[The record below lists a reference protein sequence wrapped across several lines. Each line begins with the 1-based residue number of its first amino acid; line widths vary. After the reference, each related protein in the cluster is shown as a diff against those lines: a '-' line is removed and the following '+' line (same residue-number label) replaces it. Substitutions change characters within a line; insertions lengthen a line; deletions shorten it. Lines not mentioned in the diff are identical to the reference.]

1 MAQALGMSEFRVRCL
16 DCGTEAPFEPQ
27 TLPCPACGSE
37 WRRVRYDYPAIRRI
51 WQEELHARPFDL
63 WRYRELL
70 PLTTSRIQPRI
81 GGTPLLSAPNLGKML
96 GLNRLF
102 IKDERLNPTGSFK
115 DRQAAVT
122 VAALGEHGIREAVVC
137 STGNV
142 AIAFA
147 AACARAGIR
156 LWAFLTS
163 LVPAE
168 KMHEVA
174 IYGTEVIKVTGTYDQ
189 AKQLAAQFAASRG
202 LYLDRGARSLPAV
215 ESMKTISFE
224 ITEQLEW
231 HCPDWYVQPVSGGL
245 GPYGVLKGFS
255 ELKELGLTDKL
266 PAIAAIQTEG
276 CAPMAAAWEQ
286 DLEQA
291 EPVRTPTTYITTLT
305 TGDPGRTYT
314 LLREQMLAESGG
326 TMTAVSDE
334 AAYRALHLLAKTE
347 GLSVEAAAAAG
358 VAGLIKLAEQ
368 GTFKSDDVVVLNCT
382 GHTMPVE
389 DRLLAPDWA
398 TDVEL
403 ESRTGAPRD
412 GLLAA
417 LASLDRR
424 RLRRILIVDDQADA
438 RRLIRRVLEA
448 RGNYAL
454 EEASHG
460 EQALE
465 IVDQRPP
472 DLIVLDLMMPEMD
485 GFTLLEKF
493 KDRQHTRD
501 VPVIVVTAKELSS
514 NEWDKLEGKIERL
527 ITKGNFL
534 SDELIDEIEQMLVQP
549 GSGGS

>member
-1 MAQALGMSEFRVRCL
+1 MSEFKVRCL
-16 DCGTEAPFEPQ
+16 DCGTEAPFDPRI
-27 TLPCPACGSE
+27 LPCPVCGSD
-37 WRRVRYDYPAIRRI
+37 WRRVRYDGRAVRRI
-51 WQEELHARPFDL
+51 WQEELHSRPFDL

-70 PLTTSRIQPRI
+70 PLAKLQTPLRI
-81 GGTPLLSAPNLGKML
+81 GGTPLLPAQNLGKML
-96 GLNRLF
+96 GLNHLF

-122 VAALGEHGIREAVVC
+122 VAALLEHGVREAVVC

-215 ESMKTISFE
+215 ESMKTIAFE

-231 HCPDWYVQPVSGGL
+231 GCPDWYIQPVSGGL

-255 ELKELGLTDKL
+255 ELKELGLTDTM

-276 CAPMAAAWEQ
+276 CAPMASAWDQ
-286 DLEQA
+286 GLDRA
-291 EPVRTPTTYITTLT
+291 KPVRAPSTYITTLT

-314 LLREQMLAESGG
+314 LLREQMLAEGGG

-347 GLSVEAAAAAG
+347 GLSVEAAAAVG

-368 GTFKSDDVVVLNCT
+368 GTFKVDDIVVLNCT

-403 ESRTGAPRD
+403 EARPGAPRD

-424 RLRRILIVDDQADA
+424 RLRRILIVDDQPDA

-454 EEASHG
+454 EEASRG
-460 EQALE
+460 EDALE

-485 GFTLLEKF
+485 GFTLLERIK
-493 KDRQHTRD
+493 KRQHVRD
-501 VPVIVVTAKELSS
+501 VPVIVVTAKELSAS
-514 NEWDKLEGKIERL
+514 EWDMLEGKIERL

-534 SDELIDEIEQMLVQP
+534 GDDLIDEIEQMLAQP
-549 GSGGS
+549 GGGQS

>member
-1 MAQALGMSEFRVRCL
+1 MSEFRVRCL

-37 WRRVRYDYPAIRRI
+37 WRRVRYDYPAVRRI

-70 PLTTSRIQPRI
+70 PLRTSQIQPQI
-81 GGTPLLSAPNLGKML
+81 GGTPLLSAPNLGRML

-122 VAALGEHGIREAVVC
+122 VATLSEHGIREAVVC

-255 ELKELGLTDKL
+255 ELKELGLTDKI
-266 PAIAAIQTEG
+266 PAVAAIQTEG
-276 CAPMAAAWEQ
+276 CAPMAAAWKQ

-314 LLREQMLAESGG
+314 LLREQMLAEGGG
-326 TMTAVSDE
+326 TMSAVSDE

-358 VAGLIKLAEQ
+358 VAGLIQLAEQ
-368 GTFKSDDVVVLNCT
+368 GTFKPDDVVVLNCT

-403 ESRTGAPRD
+403 ETRPGAPRD

-454 EEASHG
+454 EEASRG

-493 KDRQHTRD
+493 KSRQHTRD

-514 NEWDKLEGKIERL
+514 DEWDKLEGKIERL

-549 GSGGS
+549 GSSGP